1 MKKLEY
7 LAVWMEPHCED
18 ALKLSSYL
26 VNHLETACICY
37 PFLRSQPQVE
47 LARKQ
52 MRMGGG
58 VVTFELKG
66 GLERGRRFLDLLEMC
81 SLTANLGDVR
91 TIVTHP
97 ASTTH
102 SKLTEDERLE
112 VGITPG
118 LIRVSVGLEHID
130 DIIADIE
137 QAIQRSKK

>member
-1 MKKLEY
+1 VKHPET
-7 LAVWMEPHCED
+7 VW
-18 ALKLSSYL
+18 
-26 VNHLETACICY
+26 TCY
-37 PFLRSQPQVE
+37 PFLPSHPQVE

-137 QAIQRSKK
+137 Q